1 MNFPGLL
8 SPDSTLPNYSFSRS
22 LGLQTGADI
31 DFKKLAEKLD
41 CTRNFYHVGIIFDDG
56 KQRWLVRPSRR
67 IANANQSTVSHVVIS
82 KVPELKQPVA
92 EKAIVSTLATPSLA
106 TEITSTGF
114 ACGAML
120 VTLIMAFGAGAA
132 VPFTAGG
139 SGVIAAISLSGTLAT
154 GAQCMIGAGRLL
166 ALHNEHGSDIAW
178 LDSQE
183 WYVATTTV
191 LDVISLAAAGTA
203 LRSTVE
209 TYKLMKAAS
218 SSKVIEWFHSLNRA
232 ERKRITEAI
241 IRAQNPGIS
250 NSGVKAAIRAGVYP
264 KRFPS
269 EALQKSLQRELMG
282 AFTNASTFVGS
293 SLTGTIRNPQNTIQS
308 GRYVVGLLQSFSPS

>member
-1 MNFPGLL
+1 MNLPGQQ
-8 SPDSTLPNYSFSRS
+8 SPDSTLPSYDLSRS
-22 LGLQTGADI
+22 LGLQAGADI
-31 DFKKLAEKLD
+31 DFKKLAAQLD
-41 CTRNFYHVGIIFDDG
+41 CTRNFYNVGIIFDDG

-67 IANANQSTVSHVVIS
+67 IADVNQSTVSHVVIS
-82 KVPELKQPVA
+82 KIPDAKEISA
-92 EKAIVSTLATPSLA
+92 EKAVVATLTTPSLA

-114 ACGAML
+114 ACGAMI
-120 VTLIMAFGAGAA
+120 VTLVMAFGAGAA

-166 ALHNEHGSDIAW
+166 AIHNDHGSDVAW
-178 LDSQE
+178 LDSQD

-203 LRSTVE
+203 LRGTLE

-218 SSKVIEWFHSLNRA
+218 SSKVTAWFQSLSRA
-232 ERKRITEAI
+232 ERK
-241 IRAQNPGIS
+241 PGIS
-250 NSGVKAAIRAGVYP
+250 SAGVKAAIRAGVYP

-269 EALQKSLQRELMG
+269 ESLQKSLQRELMS
-282 AFTNASTFVGS
+282 AVNNASAFVGS
-293 SLTGTIRNPQNTIQS
+293 SLTGTIRNPQNTVQS
-308 GRYVVGLLQSFSPS
+308 GRYVVGVLQSFLPN